1 MKKMDGQIHDDP
13 AVTVPSPEAGPPAKE
28 MEFLGFIL
36 AGEEYVIDIMTIQ
49 EITRAVE
56 VTRIPRMP
64 DYMSGIITLRG
75 TIIPIF
81 DLRKRLNLT
90 RESQGG
96 DPRFI
101 VASFEGSCAGIV
113 VDRVTDV
120 VRIKIDE
127 LEPPPFN
134 VSGREGQ
141 FLKGIGYY
149 MGRMLILLDY
159 EKVLAVEG
167 FGEAAAGTA

>member
-1 MKKMDGQIHDDP
+1 MDGP
-13 AVTVPSPEAGPPAKE
+13 AEAMTAAPSRPQSSSAAKE
-28 MEFLGFIL
+28 IEFLGFLL
-36 AGEEYVIDIMTIQ
+36 AGEEYVVDIMAIQ

-64 DYMSGIITLRG
+64 QYMSGIITLRG

-81 DLRKRLNLT
+81 DLRKRLNL
-90 RESQGG
+90 RSEAGNG

-101 VASFEGSCAGIV
+101 VASFDGVVAGIV

-120 VRIKIDE
+120 VRIQSDRIEPAPCNLID
-127 LEPPPFN
+127 
-134 VSGREGQ
+134 REGQ
-141 FLKGIGYY
+141 FIKGIGYY

-159 EKVLAVEG
+159 KKALAVEG
-167 FGEAAAGTA
+167 LGETEFAKE

>member
-1 MKKMDGQIHDDP
+1 MEGEDESL
-13 AVTVPSPEAGPPAKE
+13 AEAGQPDEPALAAKRRE
-28 MEFLGFIL
+28 VEFLGFIL
-36 AGEEYVIDIMTIQ
+36 AGEEYVIDIMAIQ

-81 DLRKRLNLT
+81 NLRKRLNLT
-90 RESQGG
+90 RQSEGG
-96 DPRFI
+96 DPRFV
-101 VASFEGSCAGIV
+101 VASFEGSVAGIV
-113 VDRVTDV
+113 VERVTDV
-120 VRIKIDE
+120 VRLNIDE

-134 VSGREGQ
+134 ASGRDGQ
-141 FLKGIGYY
+141 FVKGIGYY

-159 EKVLAVEG
+159 EKVLAVDG
-167 FGEAAAGTA
+167 FGMAPAGAA